1 MEQIDIVRYWAV
13 QAVMTCTDEGLLDLI
28 NKLIILEQEGGVVA

>member
-13 QAVMTCTDEGLLDLI
+13 QAVMACTDEGLLDLI
-28 NKLIILEQEGGVVA
+28 NKLIILEQEGDVVA